1 MSRSTPSMAGGPSTS
16 MSLLER
22 QTESTI
28 LNAAL
33 DRASAGSGAV
43 ILVSGEAGIG
53 KTALIEHFTSGASR
67 RSTAPR
73 LLWGACDALFTPR
86 PFGPFHDIAA
96 QGLPDLDEALRDSN
110 RSTLFA
116 RAFAILSQVV
126 SVVVVEDV
134 HWADEATLDLVM
146 YLGRRV
152 GRTSVLLIVTYRDDE
167 LAPQHPLRNVLGVL
181 ASSSATQRIDL
192 GPLSLKAIQ
201 TMTAGR
207 GIDAAELR
215 AATGGNP
222 FFIQEALANAASD
235 VPATIRDAVLA
246 RVTRLSD
253 SARAV
258 LDAAA
263 VVGPRIEPWLLSA
276 TTGAEAPSVDECLAL
291 GLLKASSG
299 ALVFRHELTRRAV
312 LELLPPHRRLVLHRM
327 ILTALQASPTAR
339 ADAARLTYHAEAADD
354 RAAILAHAPAAGR
367 AAAQAGAYRE
377 AAALFALALRYAE
390 DLPAAERAGLYEAR
404 ADACNHSDDRAGSLQ
419 AWREAQAI
427 WQAQGD
433 VRRTGESLAQCAS
446 QLNGMG
452 RTDDAERECQAA
464 IDLLETLPAGRE
476 LALAYRVLAGL
487 RMLTQDYQ
495 SAIEWGEKAVAL
507 AQASGAS
514 QSAVIVGAE
523 NVIAS
528 SWMMLDY
535 DRGRQLLE
543 RNLRDAHAIGLEHLA
558 GLAYANL
565 SSSASEVYRFTDAER
580 WFHEGSTYV
589 LERGL
594 DRYWHYLLA
603 WRTHTLVRLGRW
615 ADAELTASELLG
627 RPNVSVTSRITAL
640 TNLGLLRA
648 RRGQPESGALLDQ
661 ALELSRDIH
670 SLHRLGLVRGARA
683 EAAWLAGD
691 LVRAR
696 AEAEAVVEL
705 AVEKAHPW
713 FAGELLYWLSRAG
726 VATKAPDWLALP
738 YARHLANDWRGAAA
752 AWHDLGCPYE
762 QARALADGDA
772 EAQVGALDMLDRL
785 GAVATAE
792 RLRDSIRRAGGV
804 VPRGPRASTR
814 GNAFGL
820 TDRQLEILEW
830 VAAGLTNAEIAQR
843 LHLSA
848 KTVDH
853 HVSAIL
859 AKLNVPSRLAAAD
872 RAREA
877 GVLTDDDNRPN

>member
-1 MSRSTPSMAGGPSTS
+1 

-33 DRASAGSGAV
+33 DRATVGSGAV
-43 ILVSGEAGIG
+43 VLVSGEAGIG
-53 KTALIEHFTSGASR
+53 KTALIEHFTTGAR
-67 RSTAPR
+67 KKPVAPR
-73 LLWGACDALFTPR
+73 QLWGTCDALFTPR
-86 PFGPFHDIAA
+86 PFGPFHDIAS
-96 QGLPDLDEALRDSN
+96 QGLPDLEEALRDAN

-116 RAFAILSQVV
+116 RAYSILSQVV
-126 SVVVVEDV
+126 SIVVIEDV

-152 GRTSVLLIVTYRDDE
+152 ARTSVLLIVTYRDDE
-167 LAPQHPLRNVLGVL
+167 LPPQHPLRNVLGVL
-181 ASSSATQRIDL
+181 ASSAATQRIDL

-207 GIDAAELR
+207 GLDAAELR

-222 FFIQEALANAASD
+222 FYIQEALANESAG

-246 RVTRLSD
+246 RAARLST

-263 VVGPRIEPWLLSA
+263 VIGPRIEPWLLAA
-276 TTGAEAPSVDECLAL
+276 TTGAEAPSVDECLSL

-299 ALVFRHELTRRAV
+299 ALIFRHELTRRAV
-312 LELLPPHRRLVLHRM
+312 LELIPPHRRLVLHRM
-327 ILTALQASPTAR
+327 ILAALQASPTAR
-339 ADAARLTYHAEAADD
+339 GDVARLTYHAEAAED
-354 RAAILAHAPAAGR
+354 RAAILANAPAAGR
-367 AAAQAGAYRE
+367 AAARAGAYRE
-377 AAALFALALRYAE
+377 AAALFALAIRHAD
-390 DLPAAERAGLYEAR
+390 DLPAPERAGLYAAR

-427 WQAQGD
+427 WEAEGD
-433 VRRTGESLAQCAS
+433 VRRVGECLAQCAT

-452 RTDDAERECQAA
+452 RTDDAERECLDA
-464 IDLLETLPAGRE
+464 IHLLEALPPGRE

-487 RMLTQDYQ
+487 RMLTQDY
-495 SAIEWGEKAVAL
+495 STAIELGERAVQL
-507 AQASGAS
+507 AGAS
-514 QSAVIVGAE
+514 VTDSSTIVLGAQ
-523 NVIAS
+523 NAIAS
-528 SWMMLDY
+528 SWIMLDY
-535 DRGRQLLE
+535 DRGKQLLE
-543 RNLRDAHAIGLEHLA
+543 RNLRDAHAAGLEHMA

-565 SSSASEVYRFTDAER
+565 SSSASEVHRFADAER
-580 WFHEGSTYV
+580 AFQEGSTYA

-615 ADAELTASELLG
+615 SEAELAAIELLG

-640 TNLGLLRA
+640 TMLGLLRA
-648 RRGQPESGALLDQ
+648 RCGQPEASALLDQ
-661 ALELSRDIH
+661 ALDLSRDLH
-670 SLHRLGLVRGARA
+670 SLHRVGLVRGARA

-691 LVRAR
+691 AARTR
-696 AEAEAVVEL
+696 AEAEAIVEL
-705 AVEKAHPW
+705 AVRKAHPW
-713 FAGELLYWLSRAG
+713 FAGELLYWLGRAG
-726 VATKAPDWLALP
+726 VSAPAPGWLALP
-738 YARHLANDWRGAAA
+738 YARHLSNDWRGAAA
-752 AWHDLGCPYE
+752 AWRELGCPYE
-762 QARALADGDA
+762 EARALADGDS
-772 EAQVGALDMLDRL
+772 EAQGAALETFDRL
-785 GAVATAE
+785 GARAAAD
-792 RLRDSIRRAGGV
+792 RLRDSIRQAGGV

-830 VAAGLTNAEIAQR
+830 VAAGLTNIEIAQR

-859 AKLNVPSRLAAAD
+859 SKLNVSSRAEA
-872 RAREA
+872 A
-877 GVLTDDDNRPN
+877 GVARQAGVVTDGDN

>member
-1 MSRSTPSMAGGPSTS
+1 

-33 DRASAGSGAV
+33 DRATAGSGAV
-43 ILVSGEAGIG
+43 VLVSGEAGIG
-53 KTALIEHFTSGASR
+53 KTALIEHFTAGAR
-67 RSTAPR
+67 KKPVVPR
-73 LLWGACDALFTPR
+73 LLWGTCDALFTPR
-86 PFGPFHDIAA
+86 PFGPFHDIAS
-96 QGLPDLDEALRDSN
+96 QSLPDLEEALRDAN

-126 SVVVVEDV
+126 SIVVVEDV

-152 GRTSVLLIVTYRDDE
+152 ARTSVLLIVTYRDDE

-207 GIDAAELR
+207 GFDAAELR

-222 FFIQEALANAASD
+222 FYIQEALANESAG

-246 RVTRLSD
+246 RAARLSA

-258 LDAAA
+258 LEAAA
-263 VVGPRIEPWLLSA
+263 VIGPRIEPWLLSA

-339 ADAARLTYHAEAADD
+339 GDVARLTYHAEAADD
-354 RAAILAHAPAAGR
+354 RAAILANAPAAGR

-377 AAALFALALRYAE
+377 AAALFALAIRHADE
-390 DLPAAERAGLYEAR
+390 LPAAERAGLYAAR

-427 WQAQGD
+427 WEAEGD
-433 VRRTGESLAQCAS
+433 GRRVGECLAQCAT

-452 RTDDAERECQAA
+452 RTDDAERDCLAA
-464 IDLLETLPAGRE
+464 IELLQAWPPGRE

-487 RMLTQDYQ
+487 RMLTQDYRA
-495 SAIEWGEKAVAL
+495 AIALGEKAVML
-507 AQASGAS
+507 AEAGGAD
-514 QSAVIVGAE
+514 QSAITVGAE
-523 NVIAS
+523 NVMAS
-528 SWMMLDY
+528 SWIMLDY
-535 DRGRQLLE
+535 DKGKQLLE
-543 RNLRDAHAIGLEHLA
+543 RNLRDAHAAGLEHMA

-565 SSSASEVYRFTDAER
+565 SSAASEVYRFADAER
-580 WFHEGSTYV
+580 AFQEGSTYA

-603 WRTHTLVRLGRW
+603 WRTHTLLRLGRW
-615 ADAELTASELLG
+615 PEAELTATELLG

-640 TNLGLLRA
+640 AMLGLLRA
-648 RRGQPESGALLDQ
+648 RRGQADASGLLDQ

-670 SLHRLGLVRGARA
+670 SLHRVGLVRGARA
-683 EAAWLAGD
+683 EAAWLTGD
-691 LVRAR
+691 LVQTR
-696 AEAEAVVEL
+696 AEAEAVLDL
-705 AVEKAHPW
+705 AIRKAHPW
-713 FAGELLYWLSRAG
+713 FGGDLLYWLSRAG
-726 VATKAPDWLALP
+726 VSTEAPGWLALP
-738 YARHLANDWRGAAA
+738 YARHLANDWRAAAA
-752 AWHDLGCPYE
+752 AWHELGCPYE
-762 QARALADGDA
+762 EARALADGDA
-772 EAQVGALDMLDRL
+772 GAQAAALEIYDRL
-785 GAVATAE
+785 GAQAAAD
-792 RLRDSIRRAGGV
+792 RLRDSIRQAGGV

-820 TDRQLEILEW
+820 TVRQLEILEW
-830 VAAGLTNAEIAQR
+830 VAAGLTNADIAQR

-859 AKLNVPSRLAAAD
+859 SKLDVSSRQEAAELA
-872 RAREA
+872 RQA
-877 GVLTDDDNRPN
+877 GALTGGDIATD

>member
-1 MSRSTPSMAGGPSTS
+1 

-53 KTALIEHFTSGASR
+53 KTALIEHFASSASR

-96 QGLPDLDEALRDSN
+96 QGLPDLDETLRDSN

-126 SVVVVEDV
+126 SVVVIEDV

-152 GRTSVLLIVTYRDDE
+152 SRTSVLLVVTYRDDE

-201 TMTAGR
+201 TLTAGR

-246 RVTRLSD
+246 RATRLSD

-263 VVGPRIEPWLLSA
+263 VIGPRIEPWLLSA

-339 ADAARLTYHAEAADD
+339 ADAARLTYHAEAAED
-354 RAAILAHAPAAGR
+354 RAAILANAPAAGR
-367 AAAQAGAYRE
+367 AAAQAGAFRE
-377 AAALFALALRYAE
+377 AAALFALALRYAD
-390 DLPAAERAGLYEAR
+390 DLPAAERADLLEAQ
-404 ADACNHSDDRAGSLQ
+404 ADACNHSDDRAGSLR
-419 AWREAQAI
+419 AWREAHAI

-433 VRRTGESLAQCAS
+433 VRRAGESQAQCAS

-452 RTDDAERECQAA
+452 RTDDAERECRAA
-464 IDLLETLPAGRE
+464 IELLETLPPGRE

-507 AQASGAS
+507 AQATTGAN

-528 SWMMLDY
+528 SWMMVDY
-535 DRGRQLLE
+535 DKGRHLLE
-543 RNLRDAHAIGLEHLA
+543 RNLRDAHAVGLEHLA

-565 SSSASEVYRFTDAER
+565 SSSASEVYRFIDAER

-603 WRTHTLVRLGRW
+603 WRTHTLVHLGRW
-615 ADAELTASELLG
+615 ADAELTANELLG

-640 TNLGLLRA
+640 AMLGLLRA

-661 ALELSRDIH
+661 ALGLSRDIH

-696 AEAEAVVEL
+696 AEAEAVIEL
-705 AVEKAHPW
+705 AIQKAHPW
-713 FAGELLYWLSRAG
+713 FAGELVCWLSRTG
-726 VATKAPDWLALP
+726 VAPEAPAWLALP
-738 YARHLANDWRGAAA
+738 YARQLANDWRGAAV
-752 AWHDLGCPYE
+752 AWHGLGCPYE
-762 QARALADGDA
+762 EARALADGDA
-772 EAQVGALDMLDRL
+772 EAQVAALDLFDRL

-792 RLRDSIRRAGGV
+792 RLRDSIKRAGGI

-859 AKLNVPSRLAAAD
+859 AKLNVSSRQAAAEIA
-872 RAREA
+872 RAA
-877 GVLTDDDNRPN
+877 GVLTDDDNTPN